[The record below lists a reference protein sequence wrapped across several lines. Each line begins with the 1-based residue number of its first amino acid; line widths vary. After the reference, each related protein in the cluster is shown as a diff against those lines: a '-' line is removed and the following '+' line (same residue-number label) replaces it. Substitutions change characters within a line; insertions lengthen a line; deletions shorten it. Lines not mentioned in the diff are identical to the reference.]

1 MSDDTVLK
9 SIEPADII
17 AVLGKGSEFEGKLTF
32 EGVVR
37 LDGRFQGR
45 IFSNGTLII
54 GETGKVQAEI
64 EVPTVVVK
72 GEVRGNIKASNC
84 LELHQPA
91 QMAGNIFTPCLYVQK
106 GVTFEGNT
114 HMGAANTT
122 GEHTQPIPSED

>member
-1 MSDDTVLK
+1 MADESVLK

-37 LDGRFQGR
+37 LDGRFHGR

-72 GEVRGNIKASNC
+72 GEVRGNIKAASC

-91 QMAGNIFTPCLYVQK
+91 RLVGNIFTPCLYVQK

-114 HMGAANTT
+114 HMGEADSI
-122 GEHTQPIPSED
+122 GDVTQPIPLAD